1 MSKLFRLSMV
11 VFITIICVDL
21 NAADKTIQYSAFLG
35 KFGIELQ
42 KNKDYTKYLN
52 KDVLYL
58 RKPTPDFNCPENT
71 ELIIKKISAD
81 DDKLSISLLEKNGK
95 KKYKMEASIG
105 YKTNYLGTKFKED
118 FCIDNIKTVP
128 LLLLDEFNTKKNELV
143 GKVLTGESG
152 HKYQITEMSF
162 FAFGFKILYKSLE
175 TNEDFALLSP
185 YYDGLNL
192 IGKIYTHPKVKG
204 FYEIV
209 EIKDAI
215 NKKDIKN
222 YKIGVRY
229 SESNTN
235 KSKEMFLY
243 DAEKDIFKE
252 DLKTIFNASL
262 VQVEKPENPDIRYGE
277 TLVVADSTVTKYRYT
292 DNLIDILIFAGEK
305 NFEFVLK
312 NISNST
318 IKVVWDEA
326 AYIDYNGET
335 SKIMHK
341 GIKYS
346 EREASQPASVII
358 KGAKLED
365 VAIPTKNVSYSSTL
379 NDWVT
384 YDMLLNRGLIKL
396 MIPIQIK
403 DVINEYVFIFKV
415 KKNYVYPSHIKNE
428 ILEELERENSEVN

>member
-1 MSKLFRLSMV
+1 MSKLVRLSMV
-11 VFITIICVDL
+11 IFITIICTDL

-42 KNKDYTKYLN
+42 KNKDYSKYLN

-58 RKPTPDFNCPENT
+58 RKPTADFNCPENT

-81 DDKLSISLLEKNGK
+81 EDKLSISLLEKNGK

-105 YKTNYLGTKFKED
+105 YKTNFWGTKFKED
-118 FCIDNIKTVP
+118 FCIDYIKTVP
-128 LLLLDEFNTKKNELV
+128 LLLLDEFNSKKNELV
-143 GKVLTGESG
+143 GKILTGESG
-152 HKYQITEMSF
+152 HKYQITEMSTF
-162 FAFGFKILYKSLE
+162 DFGFKILYKSLE
-175 TNEDFALLSP
+175 TNENFTLLSP

-209 EIKDAI
+209 EIKDVI
-215 NKKDIKN
+215 NKKNIKN
-222 YKIGVRY
+222 YTIGVRY
-229 SESNTN
+229 SESNA
-235 KSKEMFLY
+235 KVSKEFLLN
-243 DAEKDIFKE
+243 DAEKEIFKD
-252 DLKTIFNASL
+252 DLKTILTASL
-262 VQVEKPENPDIRYGE
+262 VQVEKPENSEIRYGE

-292 DNLIDILIFAGEK
+292 DNVIDILIFSGDE

-326 AYIDYNGET
+326 AYIDYDGET

-341 GIKYS
+341 GIKYK

-365 VAIPTKNVSYSSTL
+365 VAIPTKNVSFNSNL
-379 NDWVT
+379 NEWVK
-384 YDMLLNRGLIKL
+384 DKILQNRGLIKL

-415 KKNYVYPSHIKNE
+415 KKNYVYSSHIKNE
-428 ILEELERENSEVN
+428 ILEELERENSEIN